1 MHTAHDIGAR
11 PWFWRRP
18 FGQTLLLTFVCA
30 VALQIWRPFYHLTD
44 DTLSAWLPLVVEFY
58 GKLWSGRWPFVTD
71 ALFGGGYSWL
81 RDPMVFSL
89 VSPFLLICS
98 PLALTRFYFLLPD
111 IVGTL
116 ILLATAGAFC
126 ASALFLRER
135 LELQIS
141 DRWIVFLSLS
151 YTFTVYALVV
161 NASWIM
167 FINVQ
172 AAYPVV
178 FAALF
183 AKSTWRGAWLIAA
196 ALVFALLGAHP
207 HPFCYLL
214 IFGGLFALGASWARR
229 TWQPIATFSAGS
241 AFGLLA
247 LLPLLWPVLQGFTT
261 SWRGG
266 VMGIDFVRVFNV
278 PFDRL
283 VSSWILGPADLLL
296 HGPQVLHFAQPIY
309 VAALAWSLVNLPLLM
324 LLLLRR
330 RRFARLEI
338 VFAVCIAL
346 CVLFIARPI
355 WLAQLLA
362 HVPLL
367 RSLRWPFREIAV
379 LHACTHL
386 LAVLCFTTKFRP
398 AMRIGAAVSAAIAL
412 VLVVQPAPSFNEL
425 AMDRELIIS
434 GKAAAFQRALK
445 RIYGDKPRIIISA
458 PRELVMG
465 ESGRGPLP
473 FAALG
478 SHNYAPLFGIVNIA
492 GYSSTIPQSA
502 SLEKHAREPMHWGG
516 IYSPQQAQREI
527 ARDPRLLHLTLRSRR
542 PLLVEAARESE
553 RHLFQ
558 FDAETG
564 NFLEVRLASAA
575 GGAP

>member
-1 MHTAHDIGAR
+1 MPDRIATR
-11 PWFWRRP
+11 LSFLRRP
-18 FGQTLLLTFVCA
+18 LGQTLALTFVCA
-30 VALQIWRPFYHLTD
+30 LGLQIWRPFYHLTD

-89 VSPFLLICS
+89 VSPLLLICS
-98 PLALTRFYFLLPD
+98 PLALTPFYFLLPD
-111 IVGTL
+111 VIGTL
-116 ILLATAGAFC
+116 ILLTTAGAFC
-126 ASALFLRER
+126 ASALFLRKR
-135 LELQIS
+135 LALEIP
-141 DRWIVFLSLS
+141 DGWIVFLSLS

-167 FINVQ
+167 FINVH

-178 FAALF
+178 SAALF
-183 AKSTWRGAWLIAA
+183 ARSTWRGAAMIAA

-214 IFGGLFALGASWARR
+214 IFGGLFAVGVSWARR
-229 TWQPIATFSAGS
+229 TWQPIATFSAGT

-247 LLPLLWPVLQGFTT
+247 LLPLVWPVLQGFTT

-266 VMGIDFVRVFNV
+266 VMGIDFVRAFNV

-283 VSSWILGPADLLL
+283 VSSWIVGPVDLLL
-296 HGPQVLHFAQPIY
+296 HGPHVLHFAQPIY
-309 VAALAWSLVNLPLLM
+309 VAALAWSLVNLPLLI
-324 LLLLRR
+324 LLLQRR
-330 RRFARLEI
+330 RRFTRLEI
-338 VFAVCIAL
+338 VVVVCIAL
-346 CVLFIARPI
+346 CALFIARPI

-379 LHACTHL
+379 LQAYTHL
-386 LAVLCFTTKFRP
+386 LAVLCFAPKFRP
-398 AMRIGAAVSAAIAL
+398 AMRIGAAISVAIAL
-412 VLVVQPAPSFNEL
+412 FFLTYPAPTFNEL
-425 AMDRELIIS
+425 AMDRELITS
-434 GKAAAFQRALK
+434 GKAAAFQRVLK
-445 RIYGDKPRIIISA
+445 RVYGEKPRVIISA

-465 ESGRGPLP
+465 ESGRWPLP

-478 SHNYAPLFGIVNIA
+478 SHNYAPLFSIVNIA

-502 SLEKHAREPMHWGG
+502 ALEKHAREPMHWGG
-516 IYSPQQAQREI
+516 IYSPEQAQREI
-527 ARDPRLLHLTLRSRR
+527 AREPRLLHLALRSRR
-542 PLLVEAARESE
+542 PLLVEAARGSE
-553 RHLFQ
+553 RHLFE
-558 FDAETG
+558 FNPETED
-564 NFLEVRLASAA
+564 FSEVPLASAA
-575 GGAP
+575 GRGP

>member
-1 MHTAHDIGAR
+1 MRASNGVAAR
-11 PWFWRRP
+11 FSLSRRP
-18 FGQTLLLTFVCA
+18 LAQTLLLTFVSA
-30 VALQIWRPFYHLTD
+30 LALQVWRPFYHLTD
-44 DTLSAWLPLVVEFY
+44 DSLSAWLPLVVEFY

-98 PLALTRFYFLLPD
+98 PLALTPFYFLLPD
-111 IVGTL
+111 VVGTL
-116 ILLATAGAFC
+116 ILLSTSGAFC
-126 ASALFLRER
+126 ASALFLRKR
-135 LELQIS
+135 LELEIN
-141 DRWIVFLSLS
+141 DAWIVFLSLS

-167 FINVQ
+167 FINVH

-183 AKSTWRGAWLIAA
+183 TRSIWRGSGIIGAA
-196 ALVFALLGAHP
+196 VVFALLGAHP

-214 IFGGLFALGASWARR
+214 IFGGLFAVGVSWARR
-229 TWQPIATFSAGS
+229 TWQPIATFAAGS

-247 LLPLLWPVLQGFTT
+247 LLPLVWPVLQGFTT

-266 VMGIDFVRVFNV
+266 VMGVDFVRAFNI
-278 PFDRL
+278 PFGRL
-283 VSSWILGPADLLL
+283 VSSWIGGPADLLL
-296 HGPQVLHFAQPIY
+296 HGPQVMHFAQPIY
-309 VAALAWSLVNLPLLM
+309 VAALAWSLVNLPLL
-324 LLLLRR
+324 LLFLQR
-330 RRFARLEI
+330 RRFPRIEI
-338 VFAVCIAL
+338 VFVVCIAL
-346 CVLFIARPI
+346 CVLLIARPV
-355 WLAQLLA
+355 WLAQWLA

-367 RSLRWPFREIAV
+367 RSLRWPFREIAA

-386 LAVLCFTTKFRP
+386 LAVLCFTPRFRP
-398 AMRIGAAVSAAIAL
+398 AMRIGAVASAAIAL
-412 VLVVQPAPSFNEL
+412 VLVFQRAPSFNEL

-434 GKAAAFQRALK
+434 GEAADFQRVLK
-445 RIYGDKPRIIISA
+445 RIYGEKSRVIISA
-458 PRELVMG
+458 PHELVMG
-465 ESGRGPLP
+465 EAGRNPLP

-502 SLEKHAREPMHWGG
+502 SPEKHAREPMHWGG
-516 IYSPQQAQREI
+516 IYSPEQAQREI
-527 ARDPRLLHLTLRSRR
+527 ARDRKLLHLALRSRR

-558 FDAETG
+558 FDPHTG
-564 NFLEVRLASAA
+564 DFVEVPLHSGAA
-575 GGAP
+575 RGP